1 MIIPSYPTQP
11 QWFNQFSRNRSPAA
25 APRAILLKSPASD
38 QQIINFDT
46 FYGEEPPAAT
56 AAASG
61 VLIDRTGV
69 WVSSHQ
75 YSGHQPANRATRR
88 TTILS
93 NNYMGPRA
101 LFRYIQGL
109 LYPRSIWQVYKVH
122 KFHLSSTFP
131 GCECGW
137 RESAVLSDVYLTC
150 HGWTRD
156 TWHVPVP
163 T

>member
-61 VLIDRTGV
+61 ALIDRTGV
-69 WVSSHQ
+69 WVNSHQ
-75 YSGHQPANRATRR
+75 YSGPHQQLVPRGEQQSYLIIIWVLELFSDISRVCYILGASDRCIRFTSFTCLQLSRDANVGGERAR
-88 TTILS
+88 
-93 NNYMGPRA
+93 
-101 LFRYIQGL
+101 
-109 LYPRSIWQVYKVH
+109 
-122 KFHLSSTFP
+122 
-131 GCECGW
+131 CC
-137 RESAVLSDVYLTC
+137 LTC
-150 HGWTRD
+150 I
-156 TWHVPVP
+156 
-163 T
+163 